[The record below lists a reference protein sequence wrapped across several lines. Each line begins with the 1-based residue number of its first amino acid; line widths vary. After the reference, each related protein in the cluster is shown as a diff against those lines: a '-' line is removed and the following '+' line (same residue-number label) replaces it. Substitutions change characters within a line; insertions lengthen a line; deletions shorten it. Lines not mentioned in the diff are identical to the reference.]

1 MSLAEGCVRG
11 EGGAGRGA
19 GKGLVA
25 GGAGNQAF
33 TRWTRVNWQW
43 ESERAFTTF
52 C

>member
-1 MSLAEGCVRG
+1 MSLAVESLKG
-11 EGGAGRGA
+11 EGRAWRGA
-19 GKGLVA
+19 GKVLLA